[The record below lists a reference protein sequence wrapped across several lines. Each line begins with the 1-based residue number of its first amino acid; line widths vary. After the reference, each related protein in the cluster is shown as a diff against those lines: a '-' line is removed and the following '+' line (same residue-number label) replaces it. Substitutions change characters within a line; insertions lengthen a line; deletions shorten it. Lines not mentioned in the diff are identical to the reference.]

1 MHGIIQKYN
10 NRDDVN
16 SKIVIPIKDIL
27 IDDIQIKAKSFEI
40 LKNLIF
46 RNVYN
51 FIVRVKWS
59 KFTIYYNKS

>member
-16 SKIVIPIKDIL
+16 SKKVIPIKDIL
-27 IDDIQIKAKSFEI
+27 IDDIQIKAKCFEI